1 MSIFRVLLLA
11 LFALNWAF
19 ATPRVGQ
26 YEGYT
31 RLVLDLP
38 KEVKYFINEQKTTL
52 TVRLTGIK
60 LPAVSSQVSS
70 NEISSYEI
78 RTSGS
83 DTLWVMN
90 LKHPLQKKYT
100 SFWLDSVDGKGV
112 RLVLDLGSKSV
123 ASNATTKNTSQPAGS
138 KTPTARAPTPP
149 VIKKQKLRVVIDAG
163 HGGNDPGM
171 VGFITEKE
179 VTLDVALKLK
189 EILRKKN
196 VEVVLTRD
204 EDEDLSPDKRTDL
217 TARANMA
224 NAGTVNVFVSIH
236 VNSGPESAQ
245 GVETFI
251 FGETQGSQ
259 TRALAV
265 KENGGGAIG
274 ESITKQATSYAQ
286 SILGD
291 ILVQANLTLSR
302 QFAQAVQNSM
312 VRELN
317 AINRGVKSG
326 PLMVLRF
333 ARTPAIL
340 VEIGFGSHPVEG
352 RKLDNPS
359 YRQQVA
365 ESIASGIFNFLHVK

>member
-1 MSIFRVLLLA
+1 MSIFRVLLLV
-11 LFALNWAF
+11 LLALNWAQ
-19 ATPRVGQ
+19 AAPRIGQ

-38 KEVKYFINEQKTTL
+38 REVKYFINEQKTTL

-60 LPAVSSQVSS
+60 LPAESAQVSS
-70 NEISSYEI
+70 NEIGSYQI
-78 RTSGS
+78 KVSGN
-83 DTLWVMN
+83 DTLWTMT
-90 LKHPLQKKYT
+90 LKHPLKKKFT
-100 SFWLDSVDGKGV
+100 AFWLDSTEGKGV
-112 RLVLDLGSKSV
+112 RLVLDLGDKSV
-123 ASNATTKNTSQPAGS
+123 VTPASAKTTQTTTGKNPA
-138 KTPTARAPTPP
+138 KVPAPP

-163 HGGNDPGM
+163 HGGVDPGM

-179 VTLDVALKLK
+179 VTLDVALKLR
-189 EILRKKN
+189 EILRKN
-196 VEVVLTRD
+196 DVEVVLTRD

-251 FGETQGSQ
+251 FGENQGSQ

-274 ESITKQATSYAQ
+274 ESITKQASSYAQ

-291 ILVQANLTLSR
+291 ILVQANLTLSK
-302 QFAQAVQNSM
+302 QLAQTVQNSM

-317 AINRGVKSG
+317 AINRGIKTG

-340 VEIGFGSHPVEG
+340 VEIGFGTHPVEG
-352 RKLDNPS
+352 RKLDNEA
-359 YRQQVA
+359 YRQQIA
-365 ESIASGIFNFLHVK
+365 QSIATGVFNFLHVK